1 MTRTFNSGS
10 YSNLLVRYQPKPIL
24 TEAENDAAI
33 ALAQE
38 LEHRP
43 ELTPEEDLFL
53 ELLITLIEKFE
64 NEHYPI
70 PEVSPDQI
78 LRYILEVSNT
88 HEVDLIGILG
98 STSDSVS
105 DIVQGRIPIDDTQAK
120 ILAER
125 FKLSSSLFQEN
136 RLDDED

>member
-1 MTRTFNSGS
+1 MTHTFDSGA
-10 YSNLLVRYQPKPIL
+10 YSNLLVRYRPKPIL
-24 TEAENDAAI
+24 TEIENDEAI

-43 ELTPEEDLFL
+43 NRTPEEDLFL
-53 ELLITLIEKFE
+53 ELLVTLIEKFE

-70 PEVSPDQI
+70 PEVSPDRI
-78 LRYILEVSNT
+78 LRHILEASST
-88 HEVDLIGILG
+88 HEVELIGILG

-105 DIVQGRIPIDDTQAK
+105 DIVQGRTPINDTQAK

-125 FKLSSSLFQEN
+125 FNLSPSLF
-136 RLDDED
+136 L